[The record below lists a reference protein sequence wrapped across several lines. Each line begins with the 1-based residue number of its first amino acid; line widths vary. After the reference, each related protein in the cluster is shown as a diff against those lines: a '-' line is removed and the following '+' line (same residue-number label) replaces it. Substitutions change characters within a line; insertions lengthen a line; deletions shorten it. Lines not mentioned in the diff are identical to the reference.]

1 MEGYPT
7 LARRFLIRTLI
18 MKYKKM
24 LDKAKIAY
32 NLSDKRYEELCER
45 FLNPEYV
52 CEALTRIIEIESD
65 SESDS
70 NE

>member
-1 MEGYPT
+1 MDAYPT

-18 MKYKKM
+18 MKYKRM
-24 LDKAKIAY
+24 LDKARIVYK
-32 NLSDKRYEELCER
+32 LSDKRYEELCER

-52 CEALTRIIEIESD
+52 SEALTRIVENE

-70 NE
+70 DSD